1 MIPTRRRLL
10 AAGSLAAALVL
21 AGCGRGDELGSIN
34 GIPLTGQK
42 LGETFTLTDTHGQT
56 RTIADFQGK
65 PLLVFFGFTQCPD
78 VCPTAL
84 LRAAEVKRMLGED
97 GERLQVAFITV
108 DPERDTPEV
117 LQAYVTAFDSSFIG
131 LYGTLKQTEQTM
143 RDFKGYYA
151 KVPTGDSYTMDHTA
165 LSYVYD
171 AKGQIRLAL
180 RHTQSAQEFAD
191 DIRKVL
197 ALG

>member
-10 AAGSLAAALVL
+10 AAGGLTAALVL

-117 LQAYVTAFDSSFIG
+117 LQAYVTAFDPSFIG

>member
-117 LQAYVTAFDSSFIG
+117 LQAYVTAFDPGFIG

>member
-10 AAGSLAAALVL
+10 AAGGLAAALVL

-117 LQAYVTAFDSSFIG
+117 LQAYVTAFDPGFIG

>member
-10 AAGSLAAALVL
+10 AAGGLAAALVL

-117 LQAYVTAFDSSFIG
+117 LQAYVTAFDPSFVG